1 MKFPMLAAVVA
12 AALTPAVHAQYRF
25 DAIADFPADPFVFI
39 QQPAVNDS
47 GEVTFMHPAPQQ
59 APAAE
64 GLLVSRGGHPR
75 TIVESGF
82 VEARTH
88 SLNDAGQTVFVDGGD
103 RNVYR
108 AGPGDR
114 RTLIAVP
121 DPDPEFGFLAPAIN
135 ERGTVVVA
143 AELDEDGNTA
153 IFMGRGGD
161 QAEPI
166 SDSEEGPLNYHSP
179 PAINNRDVVAFSAF
193 DSTSLGT
200 SGVYLY
206 RHGQIQRIYDNGSD
220 PVINDRGQVAFTR
233 FGSTPGSSSV
243 LRGSGGP
250 LALIADSTGSFIH
263 VVATA
268 INSRGDVALRVG
280 LADGGQGIYVGDGH
294 GVRRVAG
301 TGDTVLDR
309 QVASV
314 SPAALNERGQLAM
327 HIKFS
332 DNTSAIIRA
341 TPTW

>member
-1 MKFPMLAAVVA
+1 MKFPTLTASVLT
-12 AALTPAVHAQYRF
+12 AALTAAAHAQYRF
-25 DAIADFPADPFVFI
+25 DAIAEFPADPFVFI
-39 QQPAVNDS
+39 QQPAINSS

-64 GLLVSRGGHPR
+64 GLLVSRGGRPR
-75 TIVESGF
+75 TIVGAGF

-108 AGPGDR
+108 AGPGGH

-153 IFMGRGGD
+153 VFMGRGRD

-166 SDSEEGPLNYHSP
+166 SDSEEGTLNYHSP
-179 PAINNRDVVAFSAF
+179 PAINNGDVVAFSAF
-193 DSTSLGT
+193 DSTLGA

-243 LRGSGGP
+243 LLGNGGP
-250 LALIADSTGSFIH
+250 LTTIADSTGPFIH

-294 GVRRVAG
+294 DLRRIAA
-301 TGDTVLDR
+301 TGDTVLGR
-309 QVASV
+309 QVVTV

-332 DNTSAIIRA
+332 DNTSAIVRA
-341 TPTW
+341 TPTR